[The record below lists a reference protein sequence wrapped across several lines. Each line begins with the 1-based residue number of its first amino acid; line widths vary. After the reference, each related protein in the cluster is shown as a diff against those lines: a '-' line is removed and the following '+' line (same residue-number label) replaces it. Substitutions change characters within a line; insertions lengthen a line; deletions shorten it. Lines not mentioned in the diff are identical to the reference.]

1 MDDDPRK
8 ALTWALEKYPE
19 KVELMAMQELVLES
33 ARQNPKRPAYV
44 KLAVPDDLVKSLKG
58 APRDDHD
65 LVLVVRVPRE
75 VMQRSESRII
85 LPGEVR

>member
-1 MDDDPRK
+1 MDDPRK

-19 KVELMAMQELVLES
+19 RVELMAMQELVLES

-44 KLAVPDDLVKSLKG
+44 KLAVPDDMVKSLKG
-58 APRDDHD
+58 GPRDDHD

-75 VMQRSESRII
+75 VLQRAESRIV
-85 LPGEVR
+85 LPGEVG

>member
-1 MDDDPRK
+1 MDDPLK
-8 ALTWALEKYPE
+8 TLTWALEKYPE
-19 KVELMAMQELVLES
+19 RVELMPMQELVLES
-33 ARQNPKRPAYV
+33 ARQNPKRPAWV
-44 KLAVPDDLVKSLKG
+44 KLAVPDDMVKSLKG

-65 LVLVVRVPRE
+65 MVLVVRVPRE

>member
-1 MDDDPRK
+1 MDDPRK

-19 KVELMAMQELVLES
+19 RVELMAMQELVLES

-44 KLAVPDDLVKSLKG
+44 KLAVPDDLVKNLKG
-58 APRDDHD
+58 APRDGHD

-75 VMQRSESRII
+75 VMQRAESRII

>member
-1 MDDDPRK
+1 MDDLRK

-19 KVELMAMQELVLES
+19 RVELMAMQELVLES

-58 APRDDHD
+58 ASRDDHD
-65 LVLVVRVPRE
+65 LLLVVRVPRE
-75 VMQRSESRII
+75 VLQRSESRII
-85 LPGEVR
+85 LPGEVG

>member
-1 MDDDPRK
+1 MDDPRK
-8 ALTWALEKYPE
+8 ALTFALEKYPE
-19 KVELMAMQELVLES
+19 RVELMPMQELVLES

-58 APRDDHD
+58 APQEGHD

-75 VMQRSESRII
+75 VLQRAESRIV

>member
-1 MDDDPRK
+1 MDDPRK

-19 KVELMAMQELVLES
+19 RVELMAMQELMLES
-33 ARQNPKRPAYV
+33 ARQNSKRPAYV

-58 APRDDHD
+58 APQADRD

-75 VMQRSESRII
+75 VLRRAESRII